1 MRVSVKSFFENLNV
15 SSKYYIKEFQRL
27 GVNGRF
33 FFSEEDLILIKNELS
48 TGRYK
53 SALVAERASD
63 LLEAYHG

>member
-1 MRVSVKSFFENLNV
+1 MRISVKSFFENLNV
-15 SSKYYIKEFQRL
+15 DTRYYIKVFQKL

-33 FFSEEDLILIKNELS
+33 FFSEEDLFLIKNELP

-63 LLEAYHG
+63 LLEAYNG